1 MTGNKRNVSGWRR
14 SSEYGK
20 CHHRSARRNG
30 KLLIFFYMDFRM
42 KMKPMTALICPAL
55 GLSLRTSWL
64 LTVSSDLS
72 IVFCI
77 ESIWFVFIL
86 ICWCLI
92 GTFLMIF
99 GIVRHFDRVLHQVS
113 SVFILSNTSTAYYS
127 CWQSLSIVFRYF
139 PNLALLVVRDWFSSF
154 SLALNFS
161 TREAKGKENFL
172 CLNIFSPVNFFI
184 IILI

>member
-1 MTGNKRNVSGWRR
+1 MAGNKRNVSGWRR

-30 KLLIFFYMDFRM
+30 KFYWFSFTWIFGW
-42 KMKPMTALICPAL
+42 KVKPMTALICPAL
-55 GLSLRTSWL
+55 GLSLRISWI

-154 SLALNFS
+154 SLALDFS
-161 TREAKGKENFL
+161 TRYSEGKEKYLLEF
-172 CLNIFSPVNFFI
+172 
-184 IILI
+184 

>member
-1 MTGNKRNVSGWRR
+1 MAGNKRNVSGWRR

-30 KLLIFFYMDFRM
+30 KFYWFSFTWIFGW
-42 KMKPMTALICPAL
+42 KVKPMTALICPAL
-55 GLSLRTSWL
+55 GLSLRISWI

-154 SLALNFS
+154 SLALDFS
-161 TREAKGKENFL
+161 TRACEGKGNWKERKDVDFEY
-172 CLNIFSPVNFFI
+172 F
-184 IILI
+184 